1 MKLTQH
7 CKAAI
12 PQLNKQTNKKA
23 QRNGRSQQS
32 GKWDSRWNLDAVPR
46 PHLFLSL
53 HPHPSAVWTGCD
65 SQPSI
70 LPHLNPCQPAR
81 GPPPRERRKGSCSFS
96 KSVFAAQA
104 PLLLRLPPPMVASW
118 GISALPA
125 FRDKPCLSE
134 ERGVSGWRRR
144 REGWSLGKCS
154 TRNSFVLF
162 DLRLKYIWKA
172 AETLTQNRLPTQM
185 LSTKKLP
192 GIIILSIYQ
201 FVIRI

>member
-1 MKLTQH
+1 MLFPDPISSFPYILIH
-7 CKAAI
+7 
-12 PQLNKQTNKKA
+12 
-23 QRNGRSQQS
+23 QQC
-32 GKWDSRWNLDAVPR
+32 GQAVTASHR
-46 PHLFLSL
+46 PCPISTL
-53 HPHPSAVWTGCD
+53 V
-65 SQPSI
+65 SQPMA
-70 LPHLNPCQPAR
+70 QPP
-81 GPPPRERRKGSCSFS
+81 GERRKGSCSFS

-144 REGWSLGKCS
+144 GEGWSLGKCS